1 MLKVSEW
8 MPSLSIYAAELR
20 TEFNSNNINLTHS
33 YIFTFIRIII
43 YILHALYFMLAIF
56 GIGSSVVYH
65 SFILFDFLHSPQPSL
80 WTLDVYARSI
90 LQRLLWYEHTQ
101 KSRLSHAANVKI
113 SPIYWH

>member
-8 MPSLSIYAAELR
+8 MPSLSIYAAGLR

-65 SFILFDFLHSPQPSL
+65 SFILFDFLHSPNHHYEPSMCML
-80 WTLDVYARSI
+80 EVFFKGCYGMNTHKNLGFRM
-90 LQRLLWYEHTQ
+90 LQM
-101 KSRLSHAANVKI
+101 
-113 SPIYWH
+113 